1 VPPSDK
7 SREIADRAVALAT
20 DDRAAREGVQDGKG
34 ASATL
39 IKMAGNEVGP
49 LEQAREVLVRRI
61 RTRSNDFS
69 ATSGLS
75 LLNKTLSTL
84 GHRDDMEWQPKKW
97 RIPH

>member
-20 DDRAAREGVQDGKG
+20 GDQDADGSQKDGAVAR
-34 ASATL
+34 ATL

-49 LEQAREVLVRRI
+49 LEQARQVLVGRI

-75 LLNKTLSTL
+75 LLNSTLSTL
-84 GHRDDMEWQPKKW
+84 GHKDEMEWQPKKW